1 MQILLED
8 ILGKLKLTDENA
20 SDIEKAFAKYLKSEK
35 FQTNMRNVLGEDCS
49 IEYKIANKI
58 TDQVEEFLK
67 TCQFSP
73 TQSSKASSR
82 YVIKYCRNCIYLLTP
97 HCPKHKKFV
106 ELWDVDDSK
115 QTCNEYHIAEEK

>member
-20 SDIEKAFAKYLKSEK
+20 SDIEKAFTKYLKSEK
-35 FQTNMRNVLGEDCS
+35 FQKNMETAFAEECS
-49 IEYKIANKI
+49 IEYDIADKFI
-58 TDQVEEFLK
+58 LEIRELLSTFKL
-67 TCQFSP
+67 SP
-73 TQSSKASSR
+73 IQPSTFSSR
-82 YVIKYCRNCIYLLTP
+82 YVIKYCRDCIYLLTP
-97 HCPKHKKFV
+97 HCPKHKKF